1 MGCRA
6 YLIIALI
13 AAAAAATAA
22 QVPPDL
28 SLAPVLA
35 RMGAYISS
43 YGEKAALVVA
53 IEEYTQ
59 TVMFEGAAV
68 PTQPR
73 RLVAEFAIVK
83 TSDGAGWV
91 GFRDVVE
98 VNGTAIADRRDRLMS
113 LFTSTATADATELQ
127 RIANES
133 SRFNVGPIS
142 RNFNVPTAAMFF
154 FLPDNLARFAFTRKG
169 TRKIN
174 GVETWEVAF
183 KETRTPTLVMTAA
196 GVDVPVSGT
205 LWVKPDDGTVVR
217 TRLQLKNFADQMTSP
232 VQNAPS
238 QRPAINPSAPQGRR
252 DAAVATMYWDKIE
265 SSADIEVTY
274 RPQPVLGLWLP
285 SEMAE
290 FYSGPI
296 TLKVT
301 PSVGRSTTRAKYSDF
316 KQFGTAAAL
325 VVPKQ

>member
-1 MGCRA
+1 MGSRA
-6 YLIIALI
+6 HLIVALI
-13 AAAAAATAA
+13 AAAATAATA
-22 QVPPDL
+22 QVAPDPT
-28 SLAPVLA
+28 LAPVLA
-35 RMGAYISS
+35 RMGAYINS

-53 IEEYTQ
+53 TEEYTQ

-68 PTQPR
+68 PTPPR

-83 TSDGAGWV
+83 TSDGTGWV

-98 VNGTAIADRRDRLMS
+98 VNGTAVADRRDRLIS
-113 LFTSTATADATELQ
+113 LFTATASADAMELR

-133 SRFNVGPIS
+133 SRFNIGPVS

-154 FLPDNLARFAFTRKG
+154 FLPDNLARFAFSRKG
-169 TRKIN
+169 SKKVN
-174 GVETWEVAF
+174 GVETWEIAF

-196 GVDVPVSGT
+196 GVDVPLSGI
-205 LWVKPDDGTVVR
+205 LWVKPEDGTVVR

-232 VQNAPS
+232 VQTAPA
-238 QRPAINPSAPQGRR
+238 QRPQGDPTRPQGRR
-252 DAAVATMYWDKIE
+252 DVVIPTLDWQKIL

-274 RPQPVLGLWLP
+274 RPHPVLGLWLP
-285 SEMAE
+285 FEMAE

-296 TLKVT
+296 TLAIT
-301 PSVGRSTTRAKYSDF
+301 PSVGRATTRAKYSEF
-316 KQFGTAAAL
+316 KQFGTAATV

>member
-1 MGCRA
+1 MGYRA
-6 YLIIALI
+6 CLTIALI
-13 AAAAAATAA
+13 AGATTAA
-22 QVPPDL
+22 SAQATDP
-28 SLAPVLA
+28 SLEPVLA
-35 RMGAYISS
+35 RMSAYISS

-83 TSDGAGWV
+83 TSDGTGWV

-98 VNGTAIADRRDRLMS
+98 VNGSAVADRRDRLMS
-113 LFTSTATADATELQ
+113 LFTATATADATELQ

-133 SRFNVGPIS
+133 SRFNIGPVS
-142 RNFNVPTAAMFF
+142 RNFNVPTTAMFF
-154 FLPDNLARFAFTRKG
+154 FLPDNIARFAFTRKG
-169 TRKIN
+169 TKKIN

-183 KETRTPTLVMTAA
+183 RETRTPTLIMTAA

-232 VQNAPS
+232 AQGAPA
-238 QRPAINPSAPQGRR
+238 QRPEINPSAPQGRR
-252 DAAVATMYWDKIE
+252 AAAVAEMYWDKIE
-265 SSADIEVTY
+265 TSADIEVTY
-274 RPQPVLGLWLP
+274 RPNPVLALWLP

-290 FYSGPI
+290 FYNGPI

-301 PSVGRSTTRAKYSDF
+301 PSVGRATTRAKYSDF
-316 KQFGTAAAL
+316 KQFGTAATI
-325 VVPKQ
+325 VVPK

>member
-1 MGCRA
+1 MGYRA
-6 YLIIALI
+6 RLTIALL
-13 AAAAAATAA
+13 AGAATAA
-22 QVPPDL
+22 SAQAPRDS
-28 SLAPVLA
+28 SLEPVLA
-35 RMGAYISS
+35 RMSAYISS

-83 TSDGAGWV
+83 TSDGPGWV

-98 VNGTAIADRRDRLMS
+98 VNGAAVADRRDRLMS
-113 LFTSTATADATELQ
+113 LFTATATADATELQ

-133 SRFNVGPIS
+133 SRFNVGPVS

-154 FLPDNLARFAFTRKG
+154 FLPDNIARFAFTRKG

-174 GVETWEVAF
+174 GVETWEIAF
-183 KETRTPTLVMTAA
+183 KETRTPTLIMTAA
-196 GVDVPVSGT
+196 GIDVPASGT

-217 TRLQLKNFADQMTSP
+217 TRLQLKNFADRMTSP
-232 VQNAPS
+232 VQSAPS
-238 QRPAINPSAPQGRR
+238 QRPEINPSAPQGRR
-252 DAAVATMYWDKIE
+252 AAAVPEMYWDKIE
-265 SSADIEVTY
+265 TSADIEVTY
-274 RPQPVLGLWLP
+274 GPHRRLGLWLP

-290 FYSGPI
+290 YYNGPI
-296 TLKVT
+296 TLKTT
-301 PSVGRSTTRAKYSDF
+301 PSVGRSTTRARYSDF
-316 KQFGTAAAL
+316 RQFGTAATL
-325 VVPKQ
+325 VVPK

>member
-1 MGCRA
+1 MAHRA
-6 YLIIALI
+6 HLIIALI
-13 AAAAAATAA
+13 AAAAAGVSA
-22 QVPPDL
+22 QAPADQ
-28 SLAPVLA
+28 SLPPVLA

-53 IEEYTQ
+53 VEEYTQ
-59 TVMFEGAAV
+59 TVMFEGAAA
-68 PTQPR
+68 PTPPR

-83 TSDGAGWV
+83 TSDGLGWV

-98 VNGTAIADRRDRLMS
+98 VNGSSVADRRDRLRS
-113 LFTSTATADATELQ
+113 LFTATGTADATELQ

-142 RNFNVPTAAMFF
+142 RNFNVPTSAMFF
-154 FLPDNLARFAFTRKG
+154 FVPDNLARFAFTRKG
-169 TRKIN
+169 TKKIN
-174 GVETWEVAF
+174 GVETWEITF

-217 TRLQLKNFADQMTSP
+217 TRLLLKNFADQMTSP
-232 VQNAPS
+232 VQTAP
-238 QRPAINPSAPQGRR
+238 PEVEPFNPKARR
-252 DAAVATMYWDKIE
+252 QTVLPTLAWDKIE
-265 SSADIEVTY
+265 SSGDIEVTY
-274 RPQPVLGLWLP
+274 RPHPDLGLWLP

-296 TLKVT
+296 TLRVT

>member
-1 MGCRA
+1 M
-6 YLIIALI
+6 IIALI
-13 AAAAAATAA
+13 VAVAAAASA
-22 QVPPDL
+22 QVPADP
-28 SLAPVLA
+28 SLPPVLA
-35 RMGAYISS
+35 RMGTYISS

-68 PTQPR
+68 PTPPR

-83 TSDGAGWV
+83 TNDGSGWA

-98 VNGTAIADRRDRLMS
+98 VNGTPVSDRRDRLLS
-113 LFTSTATADATELQ
+113 LFTANATADATELQ
-127 RIANES
+127 RIARES
-133 SRFNVGPIS
+133 SRFNVGPIA
-142 RNFNVPTAAMFF
+142 RNFNVPTSAMFF
-154 FLPDNLARFAFTRKG
+154 FVPDNLARFAFTRKG
-169 TRKIN
+169 SKKIN
-174 GVETWEVAF
+174 GVETWEIAF
-183 KETRTPTLVMTAA
+183 KEARTPTLVMTSA
-196 GVDVPVSGT
+196 GVDVPLSGT

-232 VQNAPS
+232 VQTSPS
-238 QRPAINPSAPQGRR
+238 QRAPLNPSAPQGRR
-252 DAAVATMYWDKIE
+252 DAAVPTMYWDKIE

-274 RPQPVLGLWLP
+274 RPHPVLGLWLP

-296 TLKVT
+296 TLKIT

-316 KQFGTAAAL
+316 KQFGSAAAI

>member
-1 MGCRA
+1 MGYRVR
-6 YLIIALI
+6 LIIALL
-13 AAAAAATAA
+13 AGMATAA
-22 QVPPDL
+22 SAQTPGDPQL
-28 SLAPVLA
+28 EPVLA
-35 RMGAYISS
+35 RMGAYISG
-43 YGEKAALVVA
+43 YAEKAALVVA

-59 TVMFEGAAV
+59 TVMLDGAAV
-68 PTQPR
+68 PVQPR

-83 TSDGAGWV
+83 TGDGSGWV

-98 VNGTAIADRRDRLMS
+98 VNGRALVDRRDRLMS
-113 LFTSTATADATELQ
+113 LFSATGMADATELQ

-133 SRFNVGPIS
+133 SRFNVGPVS
-142 RNFNVPTAAMFF
+142 RNFNVPTSAMFF

-169 TRKIN
+169 TKKIN
-174 GVETWEVAF
+174 GLETWEITF
-183 KETRTPTLVMTAA
+183 KETRTPTLIMTSA

-232 VQNAPS
+232 VQTAPG

-252 DAAVATMYWDKIE
+252 DAAVPTMYWDKIE
-265 SSADIEVTY
+265 SAADIEVTY
-274 RPQPVLGLWLP
+274 RLHPDLGLWLP

-290 FYSGPI
+290 HYNGPI
-296 TLKVT
+296 TLTIT

-316 KQFGTAAAL
+316 KQFGTAATLA
-325 VVPKQ
+325 VPK